1 MAELSYAWG
10 VRRKVI
16 MGVAAGVTL
25 AEAIVVAQRR
35 GSLFAANTV
44 VRCRSGHL
52 YTTFWVPGGSLKA
65 IRLGWWRLQRCPV
78 GKHWSIVTP
87 AKYSELTEDEK
98 TAAAQ
103 RHDVRIP

>member
-1 MAELSYAWG
+1 
-10 VRRKVI
+10 
-16 MGVAAGVTL
+16 MGVAVGLTL
-25 AEAIVVAQRR
+25 AEAAVVAQRR